1 VEGKWKACGKQVGNM
16 RKASGKHVEG
26 KWTASGSQVESMWK
40 AVLMNLQDG
49 ANAQGR

>member
-1 VEGKWKACGKQVGNM
+1 MWKAS
-16 RKASGKHVEG
+16 RKHAEG

-49 ANAQGR
+49 TNAQGR